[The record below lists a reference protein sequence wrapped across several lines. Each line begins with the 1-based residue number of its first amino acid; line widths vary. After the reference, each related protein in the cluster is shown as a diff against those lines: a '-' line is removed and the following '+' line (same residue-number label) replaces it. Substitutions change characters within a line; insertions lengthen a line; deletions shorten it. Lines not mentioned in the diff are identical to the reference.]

1 MRDALRAAAMLPPFR
16 EALRVH
22 LVETSPVLRRR
33 QGEALAPALQG
44 GEPVWHD
51 SFATVPDGLLL
62 VIANEFFDALP
73 IRQFV
78 KTPHGWTERLVD
90 VDPDGGGFR
99 MVLDRRPGP
108 VEALI
113 PARVRISPVGSVF
126 EICPAA
132 TAIARELGGRLA
144 ASGGAAVIVDYG
156 HPRTAAGETL
166 QAVRRHAFVPVL
178 DDPGE
183 ADLTAHVDFEMLADA
198 AKAGGASAWGPASQG
213 EFLMSLGIQERAA
226 MLRQR
231 ATPEQTTDIDRAVQ
245 RLIGETEMGTLFKV
259 LALTGPG
266 QDAPAGFEPR
276 RRS

>member
-1 MRDALRAAAMLPPFR
+1 
-16 EALRVH
+16 
-22 LVETSPVLRRR
+22 
-33 QGEALAPALQG
+33 
-44 GEPVWHD
+44 
-51 SFATVPDGLLL
+51 VPDGPLL

-73 IRQFV
+73 IRQFE

-90 VDPDGGGFR
+90 IDPDGGGFR
-99 MVLDRRPGP
+99 IVLDRRPGP

-144 ASGGAAVIVDYG
+144 GSGGAALIVDYG

-166 QAVRRHAFVPVL
+166 QAVRRHAFVTVL

-198 AKAGGASAWGPASQG
+198 AKAGGASAWGLASQG

-276 RRS
+276 RRP